1 MLFNRV
7 RVPLSTLTLLKS
19 IRRFYFISPVA
30 LKSEELSSSTC
41 SETESLEITGTGSVQ
56 AGPVQNRCQLSPEIL
71 SLNRWKTRVLHCSGQ
86 LGWTGWWIKNGLCL
100 TLFPPWLCTFVLAFC
115 RRLVSVNE
123 ELQLIVLVKV
133 ADGFDT
139 ELNNFAPRL
148 PITVNMELSQPAVSA
163 ALYCNKALL
172 CVNGCTDVG
181 SCSIQA
187 WASVGPAPWT
197 YFVFISGCL
206 AMPWFS
212 ECGALISQ
220 TVGTPRS
227 GRYCEVV

>member
-86 LGWTGWWIKNGLCL
+86 LG
-100 TLFPPWLCTFVLAFC
+100 
-115 RRLVSVNE
+115 
-123 ELQLIVLVKV
+123 
-133 ADGFDT
+133 
-139 ELNNFAPRL
+139 
-148 PITVNMELSQPAVSA
+148 
-163 ALYCNKALL
+163 
-172 CVNGCTDVG
+172 
-181 SCSIQA
+181 
-187 WASVGPAPWT
+187 
-197 YFVFISGCL
+197 
-206 AMPWFS
+206 
-212 ECGALISQ
+212 
-220 TVGTPRS
+220 
-227 GRYCEVV
+227 